1 MAMDPQDMAM
11 QAQDLRAM
19 QEDPSLETSPQVD
32 PTQPVM
38 EPQMVPPG
46 APPGMDMGGMP
57 PELAQIMQDPAM
69 MEQAM
74 QDPQLGPMLQQM
86 MGGGQEMMPGQYDQ
100 MQPPDPV
107 QMIQELHLQAS
118 AAILQEML
126 RIISETSQGK
136 MYALPIATKSVAD
149 LTGAY
154 KALMD
159 ANNQKE
165 EIPPELAFEM
175 EQAKLQNQLD
185 VENAR
190 LQIELER
197 AQMEMQFKQQEA
209 DMKLQMMQQQMEMK
223 WQEGQAK
230 LQLESQ
236 KAQLQTQQKDEAHF
250 QQLSQQQEQHSQQ
263 LSMQEEQA
271 EMQKQQ
277 AKDDSSE

>member
-19 QEDPSLETSPQVD
+19 QEDPSLETSQQFD

-38 EPQMVPPG
+38 DPQMVPPG

-57 PELAQIMQDPAM
+57 PEIAQLMQDPAM

-86 MGGGQEMMPGQYDQ
+86 MQGGGGQPMAG
-100 MQPPDPV
+100 QPPNP
-107 QMIQELHLQAS
+107 IQQIQDLHLQAS
-118 AAILQEML
+118 MALLQEML
-126 RIISETSQGK
+126 RIIADIGQGK
-136 MYALPIATKSVAD
+136 TYNLDMASKAVSEMA
-149 LTGAY
+149 GSY
-154 KALMD
+154 KTLME

-175 EQAKLQNQLD
+175 EQAKLKNQLD
-185 VENAR
+185 IENAR

-197 AQMEMQFKQQEA
+197 ANMEMQFKQREA
-209 DMKLQMMQQQMEMK
+209 DLKLQMMQQQMEMK
-223 WQEGQAK
+223 WEEGQAK

-263 LSMQEEQA
+263 LSMQEEQQ

-277 AKDDSSE
+277 EKNGSSE